1 LDRPEKEKMLSSNE
15 QISEILNG
23 LKIYDGIYKKELI
36 ETAIEQKEEITPFLI
51 NILNRVLSD
60 PAEYIDHNDYYDHI
74 YALMLLGHFKEHR
87 AHKVIVDLFGLPDNI
102 PDSLFGDITT
112 SDLPV
117 ILLNTCGGSMDLI
130 ESMALNKRV
139 NDYCRIS
146 ALQAMAYA
154 IVENI
159 MARED
164 VLAFYGQLFTGNET
178 DPDSDFWGLLAN
190 LVCDLYPEELMDTIK
205 KAYEEGLIFP
215 GIIGYK
221 EFEAA
226 LRDGREKCLN
236 KLRIDLKNCSL
247 DNIHDSMSWWA
258 CFKQENE
265 PPVTSAV
272 DSLAAIDRTKKKS
285 GKKKE
290 KKKRKI
296 TKASKKKSRR

>member
-1 LDRPEKEKMLSSNE
+1 MNDR
-15 QISEILNG
+15 ISEILNG
-23 LKIYDGIYKKELI
+23 LKIYDGVYKKELI
-36 ETAIEQKEEITPFLI
+36 EAAIERKEEIIPFLI
-51 NILNRVLSD
+51 NILNRVLSN

-102 PDSLFGDITT
+102 PDRLFGDITT

-130 ESMALNKRV
+130 KSMALNKRA

-146 ALQAMAYA
+146 ALHAMAYA
-154 IVENI
+154 DVEDVTP
-159 MARED
+159 RED
-164 VLAFYGQLFTGNET
+164 VLAFFGSLFVGNET
-178 DPDSDFWGLLAN
+178 DLDSDFWGLLAN

-215 GIIGYK
+215 GIIRYK
-221 EFEAA
+221 AFEDA
-226 LRDGREKCLN
+226 LRDGKEKCLS
-236 KLRIDLKNCSL
+236 KLRLDLKNRAL

-265 PPVTSAV
+265 PPVTSVV
-272 DSLAAIDRTKKKS
+272 DSLATIDRTKKKS
-285 GKKKE
+285 GKKKA
-290 KKKRKI
+290 KKKKNRH
-296 TKASKKKSRR
+296 